1 MPAESEVGVDPFLEC
16 RQAKLLE
23 PHDLGLRE
31 WLPGKVGERCAAPE
45 REGGPQRVGST
56 RWVPGSE
63 RGSPFLA
70 EADELEEVDGVRLDD
85 EPIAGRRR
93 LEYAFRQELPE
104 LRDVNLEGVARRV
117 GRLVAPERVDEPIAR
132 DDPICIQEQNRE
144 QGAPLLPSERDRL
157 AVQAHGDRTE
167 EAELGASSRHRRG
180 LTTISGRLQRFFSAP
195 RKDRVVNSVPDNS
208 PKSSAAIT
216 GGTAVAVAGVPSR
229 ERRSHEER
237 QHLELGPSGKG
248 EGGASAPPAVR
259 PIRWLP

>member
-1 MPAESEVGVDPFLEC
+1 MPAESEVGIDPFLEC

-56 RWVPGSE
+56 RRVPGSE

-85 EPIAGRRR
+85 EPIARRRR

-117 GRLVAPERVDEPIAR
+117 GRLVAPQRVDEAIAR
-132 DDPICIQEQNRE
+132 DDPTRIQ
-144 QGAPLLPSERDRL
+144 D
-157 AVQAHGDRTE
+157 
-167 EAELGASSRHRRG
+167 AEPPA
-180 LTTISGRLQRFFSAP
+180 GRA
-195 RKDRVVNSVPDNS
+195 
-208 PKSSAAIT
+208 
-216 GGTAVAVAGVPSR
+216 
-229 ERRSHEER
+229 
-237 QHLELGPSGKG
+237 
-248 EGGASAPPAVR
+248 ASALRVR
-259 PIRWLP
+259 SARRPSSWRPGRGG